1 MKPSL
6 PQGTRDFGPEIVRK
20 RQYIFNTIRHVFE
33 LYGFQPLE
41 TPAIENLETLM
52 GKYGEEGDKLIFKI
66 LNNGLDNPSKHEQIN
81 QEFQKILSGKNS
93 TSITER
99 ALKYD
104 LTIPFARFVAM
115 NHAQLSF
122 PFKRYQIQPVWR
134 ADRPQKGRYR
144 EFYQCDADVV
154 GSYSLLN
161 EIELAYIYNE
171 IFTRL
176 QIPGFG
182 LQINSRKILTA
193 LAQLCGGIQNM
204 LNITIAIDKLDKI
217 GIDKVKN
224 ELDQRGLNGSQIDTI
239 EKYLL
244 IDGTNQQKLDQIQ
257 SLIGH
262 LEPGRNGINELKY
275 IIDNTSSSNHSG
287 QQVTVPLTIDFTL
300 ARGLNYYTGIIFE
313 AKAPPTVKIGSIGGG
328 GRYDDLTGLF
338 GVRDIPGVGI
348 SFGVDRIY
356 DVMEELNVFP
366 EEVQTSTEVLFFN
379 LGEAEG
385 KRAFHLVQ
393 ELRQANIRCEIY
405 HETVKFE
412 KQFKYAERKKI
423 PLIVIIGSQELEKN
437 SSIVKDL
444 KTGTQYLTEQVRIID
459 QVKELLY
466 SSTKPPEDYPVH

>member
-338 GVRDIPGVGI
+338 GVPDIPGVGI

-466 SSTKPPEDYPVH
+466 RSTKPPEYYPVH